1 MKFALEV
8 LAAVLIGL
16 GAGITICAFVIS
28 CAISRMEGY
37 Q

>member
-16 GAGITICAFVIS
+16 GVGIAICVFVIS
-28 CAISRMEGY
+28 RAINRMEGY